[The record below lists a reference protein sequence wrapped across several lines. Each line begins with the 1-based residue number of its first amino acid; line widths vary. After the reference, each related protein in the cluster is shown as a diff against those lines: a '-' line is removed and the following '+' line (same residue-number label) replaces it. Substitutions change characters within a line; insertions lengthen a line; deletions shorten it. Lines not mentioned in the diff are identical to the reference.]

1 MLDAAS
7 LIDLLNASAGSGP
20 VAVDAAV
27 LRWLF
32 RGLGLASLALAC
44 VTAYAVA
51 CVASSRL
58 RSGSLGRVAA
68 PARENGA
75 GECAELI
82 GKSRRQRVSMF
93 RKPNGRNIYIIS
105 VFASI
110 EYGLLRV
117 DPSGGVSLYNPRA
130 RELLGLG
137 PELFFGRREAASG
150 PALSEEPAIAEILA
164 ACSRVAASAASAQET
179 LLLETRDGRFLSARI
194 CPIVDKYKSGRDFGS
209 LAVIGD
215 VTELRK
221 LENQKKDFVANVS
234 HEFRTPLTLISGFIE
249 MFMMGGSIAEPDRLR
264 AFEIM
269 DLETERLK
277 RLVSE
282 LLTLSE
288 MENEL
293 PFREEDSIDVAAV
306 LGSLAQSME
315 SLARQKGLS
324 LGTDIARGMP
334 VLRGNENWFYLAV
347 KNLVENAIKYT
358 VCGQDGGEVR
368 LAASY
373 GDGMIRI
380 EVADTGIGIAE
391 GDLERIF
398 ERFYRVEKARGSG
411 RGGSGLGLAL
421 VKDVAAMFG
430 GGVSV
435 TSRPGEGSV
444 FTLTLPVRDAGEE
457 TMSEGI
463 HDL

>member
-1 MLDAAS
+1 MLDAS
-7 LIDLLNASAGSGP
+7 TLIDLLNASAGSGP
-20 VAVDAAV
+20 VPVDAAV

-32 RGLGLASLALAC
+32 RGFALAFLVLGC
-44 VTAYAVA
+44 VTAFAA
-51 CVASSRL
+51 MRAASSWF
-58 RSGSLGRVAA
+58 RSDSAGD
-68 PARENGA
+68 GA
-75 GECAELI
+75 TAGKGKEAGACAELLDI
-82 GKSRRQRVSMF
+82 SRSQLESMI
-93 RKPNGRNIYIIS
+93 RKTNDRNNYINSI
-105 VFASI
+105 FASI
-110 EYGLLRV
+110 EDGLLLV
-117 DPSGGVSLYNPRA
+117 DPAGGVSLYNPRA
-130 RELLGLG
+130 REFLGLG
-137 PELFFGRREAASG
+137 PELFFGRRETASD
-150 PALSEEPAIAEILA
+150 PVLPEDPAIAEILA
-164 ACSRVAASAASAQET
+164 ACRRVGATAASAQET
-179 LLLETRDGRFLSARI
+179 LLLETRGGRFLSVRI
-194 CPIVDKYKSGRDFGS
+194 CPIVDKYKSGQEFGS

-249 MFMMGGSIAEPDRLR
+249 MFMMGGSVPESDRSR

-293 PFREEDSIDVAAV
+293 PFREEDSIDVASV
-306 LGSLAQSME
+306 LGGLAQSME

-324 LGTDIARGMP
+324 LVTDIARGMP
-334 VLRGNENWFYLAV
+334 VLCGNENWFYLAV

-358 VCGQDGGEVR
+358 VGGPGGGEVS
-368 LAASY
+368 LSASY
-373 GDGMIRI
+373 EDGAIRI
-380 EVADTGIGIAE
+380 EVSDTGIGIAE
-391 GDLERIF
+391 GELERIF

-430 GGVSV
+430 GCVSV
-435 TSRPGEGSV
+435 TSRLEEGSV
-444 FTLTLPVRDAGEE
+444 FTMTLPVRRAAEE
-457 TMSEGI
+457 KMRGGI
-463 HDL
+463 HGR